1 VVTDAPVPPARST
14 GADAELVG
22 RVANGDQAA
31 FAELYDRHCR
41 PAYSLARRVCADPE
55 FAEDVV
61 QEAFLAVWRNPRRFD
76 PDRGGFATW
85 LLTLVH
91 HRAVDAVRRE
101 AAQRRRTVPGVDEV
115 TDRLVPPGPGA
126 DVQALLGV
134 VGGQVRE
141 ALGLLPD
148 EQREVI
154 ALAYFGGYTQC
165 EVSALTGV
173 PLGTVKSRTFAG
185 IRRLRRLLSSLLGD
199 GDGATGVWTGAQR

>member
-1 VVTDAPVPPARST
+1 MADAPVPPARST
-14 GADAELVG
+14 ATDAELVG
-22 RVANGDQAA
+22 RVADGDQEA

-41 PAYSLARRVCADPE
+41 QAYSLARRVCVDPE

-61 QEAFLAVWRNPRRFD
+61 QEAFLAVWRAPRRFD

-101 AAQRRRTVPGVDEV
+101 AARRRRTVPGDDEV
-115 TDRLVPPGPGA
+115 AEQLVPPGPGA

-141 ALGLLPD
+141 ALGRLPD
-148 EQREVI
+148 EQRQVI
-154 ALAYFGGYTQC
+154 ALAYYGGYTQC

-185 IRRLRRLLSSLLGD
+185 IRRLRGLLSSLLGD
-199 GDGATGVWTGAQR
+199 GDGAADRWTGAQR

>member
-1 VVTDAPVPPARST
+1 MRSLKKKHFYWWRLPKPKRKRFCFANCSIALKT
-14 GADAELVG
+14 TFNSCYPLFPFKN
-22 RVANGDQAA
+22 VAIK
-31 FAELYDRHCR
+31 
-41 PAYSLARRVCADPE
+41 
-55 FAEDVV
+55 
-61 QEAFLAVWRNPRRFD
+61 VWRFIVRSITLPAASTRF
-76 PDRGGFATW
+76 RLHMISW